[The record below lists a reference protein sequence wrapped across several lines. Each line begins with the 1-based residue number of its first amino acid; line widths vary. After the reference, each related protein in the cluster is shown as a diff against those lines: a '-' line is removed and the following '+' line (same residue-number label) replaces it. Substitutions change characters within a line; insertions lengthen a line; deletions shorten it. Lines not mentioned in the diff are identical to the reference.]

1 MKKIKLFV
9 WTVVF
14 CLMSGL
20 CANAMTI
27 VYDGA
32 EHEYNTRMF
41 SLIVNNRVLTDLPM
55 PPIIFNDRALVPV
68 REIFE
73 ELGAEVKYNMQTREV
88 RVEYG
93 DTKVLL
99 RINDNVAEVNG
110 VREPILDNVVPK
122 LIGMKDGEL
131 KTMVPVRFISESIKI
146 PVDFDSDN
154 AAILVNSRDYSF
166 EEAAKEKYIND
177 VSYEVVGTNTVEV
190 RVETSARAADYSS
203 FSMTDPNRVVTDL
216 EGFKLGNVSN
226 MQINKG
232 GVEAIRFGDN
242 GSRSR
247 IVIDIDGE
255 IKDFSTEIVADNE
268 MLITVETKKN
278 VSVPTAT
285 PKPTPT
291 QKPTSTPAPT
301 ATPKPTATAT
311 PKYTAAPSSAKL
323 IILDPGHGGTDS
335 GAVGKLDGKAIYEKD
350 LTLSIAK
357 QVRDILKNRGY
368 NVELTRENDVLLSLS
383 EPPKQANER
392 NAALFVSIHI
402 NSAEATEAYGTEVYY
417 SLENNGDTYG
427 TTSEVL
433 AKRVLNEMLYN
444 MESKNRGV
452 KTANHAVTRR
462 CNMPAVLAEV
472 GFISNEDE
480 LRKMC
485 SSSYQQ
491 KVAVGIA
498 DGIILT
504 MKDIEMPN

>member
-9 WTVVF
+9 WVMVL
-14 CLMSGL
+14 CLINSL
-20 CANAMTI
+20 SVNAMTI
-27 VYDGA
+27 TYDGRD
-32 EHEYNTRMF
+32 HEYDTRMF
-41 SLIVNNRVLTDLPM
+41 SLIVNNRLLTDLPM

-73 ELGAEVKYNMQTREV
+73 ELGAEVKYNSQTQTV

-93 DTKVLL
+93 DTEVLL
-99 RINDNVAEVNG
+99 RINDNTAEVNG
-110 VREPILDNVVPK
+110 IKEAIPDGVVPK
-122 LIGMKDGEL
+122 LIGMKGGEL
-131 KTMVPVRFISESIKI
+131 KTMVPVRFISENIKV

-154 AAILVNSRDYSF
+154 AVILVNSREYSF
-166 EEAAKEKYIND
+166 DEPSTTDEPQQTKRVDN
-177 VSYEVVGTNTVEV
+177 VSYEVTGVNTVEV
-190 RVETSARAADYSS
+190 YIETNVRADGYST
-203 FSMTDPNRVVTDL
+203 FKMTSPNRIVTDL
-216 EGFKLGNVSN
+216 QGFKMADLADMKVND
-226 MQINKG
+226 G
-232 GVEAIRFGDN
+232 GVSSVRLGDD
-242 GSRSR
+242 GARSR

-255 IKDFSTEIVADNE
+255 IKNYETEILSDTKMAIRVTTAKS
-268 MLITVETKKN
+268 TV
-278 VSVPTAT
+278 SPTST
-285 PKPTPT
+285 P
-291 QKPTSTPAPT
+291 KPTSTPS
-301 ATPKPTATAT
+301 ATEK
-311 PKYTAAPSSAKL
+311 PKYTAAPSSDKL
-323 IILDPGHGGTDS
+323 IIIDAGHGGTDS
-335 GAVGKLDGKAIYEKD
+335 GAVGKLDGKEIYEKD

-368 NVELTRENDVLLSLS
+368 NVEMTRENDVLLSLS
-383 EPPKQANER
+383 EPPRQANER

-417 SLENNGDTYG
+417 SLENNDDTYG

-433 AKRVLNEMLYN
+433 AEKILNEMLYN
-444 MESKNRGV
+444 MKSKSRGV

-485 SSSYQQ
+485 SSSYQK

-504 MKDIEMPN
+504 MKDIKMPK